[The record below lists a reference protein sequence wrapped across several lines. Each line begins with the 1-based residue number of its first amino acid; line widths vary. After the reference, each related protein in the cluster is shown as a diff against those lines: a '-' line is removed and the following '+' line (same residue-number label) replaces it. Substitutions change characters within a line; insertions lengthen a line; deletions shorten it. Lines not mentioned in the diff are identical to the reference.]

1 MNYSI
6 VFTNIAHL
14 KKIIKF
20 IIVTVFGI
28 NSLQSLFVITVE
40 RLECMF
46 QRFVNVTEYLQCT
59 STK

>member
-1 MNYSI
+1 MNYCI
-6 VFTNIAHL
+6 VYTNIAHL
-14 KKIIKF
+14 QKIIRF

-40 RLECMF
+40 PLECMF
-46 QRFVNVTEYLQCT
+46 QRFVKVTEYFQCT

>member
-1 MNYSI
+1 MNYCI
-6 VFTNIAHL
+6 VCTHIAHL
-14 KKIIKF
+14 QKIIEF

-40 RLECMF
+40 PLECVF
-46 QRFVNVTEYLQCT
+46 QRYVNVTEYLQCT

>member
-1 MNYSI
+1 MNYCI
-6 VFTNIAHL
+6 VFTNIAYL
-14 KKIIKF
+14 QKIIKF

-40 RLECMF
+40 PLECMF
-46 QRFVNVTEYLQCT
+46 QRFVNVAEYLQCT